1 MTRFGATPRMMMMMT
16 TWTFFPQKVAAKK
29 GMAI

>member
-1 MTRFGATPRMMMMMT
+1 MTRFGATPRMMMMT